1 MDVQMLD
8 LVLHV
13 LYWKYKN
20 QWIQICKHAYDDV
33 QPSEWSRWRSSCCMH
48 FCYYTVF
55 THSLYCP
62 LRVIKL
68 KYILDTCSIY
78 RFWIWTMDLTYK
90 KLIYFCN
97 LRKFHSRFFL
107 WHFCWDASCQFKIFA
122 LKNAWNATKLMP
134 LKILSFMKCVMTWII

>member
-1 MDVQMLD
+1 MMLTSLCLCLKIDVQMVN
-8 LVLHV
+8 LVLH
-13 LYWKYKN
+13 LLHWFCKKYKN
-20 QWIQICKHAYDDV
+20 QRIKICKHAYDDV

-78 RFWIWTMDLTYK
+78 RFCIWTMDLTYK
-90 KLIYFCN
+90 KLIYSWHYCLYGKPRWRLCN
-97 LRKFHSRFFL
+97 NVSPCTSKSR
-107 WHFCWDASCQFKIFA
+107 AR
-122 LKNAWNATKLMP
+122 
-134 LKILSFMKCVMTWII
+134 